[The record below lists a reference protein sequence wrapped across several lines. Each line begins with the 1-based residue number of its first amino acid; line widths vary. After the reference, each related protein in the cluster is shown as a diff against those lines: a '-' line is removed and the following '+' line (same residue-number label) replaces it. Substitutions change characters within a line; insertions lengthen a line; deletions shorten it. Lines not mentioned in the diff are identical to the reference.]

1 MTIRELGP
9 HDDLG
14 MLLDLSRRAFGP
26 ISLADRGRWQ
36 ADAEPAI
43 RDHRWLGAFDGSRL
57 VAAARYHDMVQWW
70 QGRCLP
76 MAGVASVM
84 VAPEDRGRGTG
95 RALMTACS
103 ASSPSGDTRCPCSIR
118 RRWPSTGHWAGRSPA
133 ARTRW

>member
-1 MTIRELGP
+1 MTSWRSSADRVGQMTIRELGP
-9 HDDLG
+9 HDALG
-14 MLLDLSRRAFGP
+14 LLLDLSRRAFGP

-76 MAGVASVM
+76 MAGVASVLG
-84 VAPEDRGRGTG
+84 APEDRGRGTG
-95 RALMTACS
+95 RRMVPATRGCADAGRRPPARCS
-103 ASSPSGDTRCPCSIR
+103 A
-118 RRWPSTGHWAGRSPA
+118 
-133 ARTRW
+133 